1 MPSDLSEQMMNLLE
15 KEYLP
20 FADDA
25 SASLSRVRRMP
36 KNKKFFPEE
45 SINFLEKNKPEL
57 REKRISEKIDE
68 NIQTSKRMGIGLIT
82 GIGALPSDAIEGVNF
97 INDLL
102 AEAGS
107 PKALLFKDA
116 LNEARIK
123 YGRETFDKKFTE
135 LTGIESDGTNMDQI
149 IGEVFSPAGAV
160 VGGIKLAAK
169 GIDATSKFY
178 DFLKRAFEIQTKG
191 VNPLGKPQLV
201 DGVLDGITDGG
212 TVTNVVSKNAETIK
226 SLVDAAK
233 VGKTA
238 QDPNRTDVN
247 FNVIGVDNE
256 QAQKY
261 YEIESNFV
269 KQQGLKPVRSATVEN
284 PSGMTP
290 VKEINKLKDKVS
302 AQNYKSLNLKQKQML
317 YKLTG
322 IYRGKDGKLR
332 RRLDIRNATLTQ
344 YGEDFALNKIKG
356 IKEGTTVKDL
366 LNQQDIFKNYTNFPA
381 KYADDHSK
389 AGQQFINIQ
398 DIKVKFLP
406 VDESKRSRVV
416 ASYNYNSA
424 EEGGE
429 VIYLSMP
436 KTETTFTND
445 GQTIER
451 ILRNQEK
458 VELLKKAIL
467 HELQHAIQRR
477 EGFQNG
483 ASVQQFYPKGY
494 LERLAS
500 VTKNENLN
508 RLDFYNNFLGIK
520 FKKDKNNNVFFVMQP
535 KFFSDQ
541 KGTIQASLGINA
553 PAKEINELLK
563 NGYNGLIDQMVKREY
578 DSVLKGHEP
587 YTGFDNLNLNELIGD
602 NKFNAKVMFDVL
614 KGNGIL
620 DSVAFKEHLKTMID
634 FKKQRNTLADVE
646 KNATINYLTTPGEQE
661 AFSINDY
668 FALNLRLDVKDL
680 SPKAG
685 ILFDEKS
692 TKVDDFYG
700 EGALENLFTNE
711 TEKTGK
717 RVDIKVGGK
726 NNLEQSINLPKF
738 YMGEKGIT
746 NNLDSFVKIDDF
758 KNADNA
764 LLERFKDNI
773 YSISDKFDDNL
784 KKSNLPIER
793 KNKVEIQFDNKFKA
807 FDKEIARRKKS
818 YSSMYD
824 EVEKYKDTLKGED
837 ADTFTEAF
845 DSAYNNAAE
854 TILENPDNIFGEGA
868 TLEELQKNMVKGNLI
883 HDQFFFANLYD
894 GLINANAENSASFVA
909 DLFKKY
915 Q

>member
-25 SASLSRVRRMP
+25 TASLSRVRRMP
-36 KNKKFFPEE
+36 KNKEFFPEE
-45 SINFLEKNKPEL
+45 SLDLLEKNKPEL

-68 NIQTSKRMGIGLIT
+68 NIQTSKRMGTGLIT
-82 GIGALPSDAIEGVNF
+82 GIAALPSDAIEGVNY

-116 LNEARIK
+116 LNEVRIK
-123 YGRETFDKKFTE
+123 YGREAFDKKFTE
-135 LTGIESDGTNMDQI
+135 LTVIESDGTNMDQI
-149 IGEVFSPAGAV
+149 IGEVFSPAGVV
-160 VGGIKLAAK
+160 VGGVKVAAK
-169 GIDATSKFY
+169 GIDATRKFY
-178 DFLKRAFEIQTKG
+178 DFLKQAFEIQTKG
-191 VNPLGKPQLV
+191 VNPLGQPQLV

-233 VGKTA
+233 VGKTV

-269 KQQGLKPVRSATVEN
+269 NQQGLKAVRSATVEN

-290 VKEINKLKDKVS
+290 IKEINKLKDQVS
-302 AQNYKSLNLKQKQML
+302 AQNYKLLNLEQKQML

-322 IYRGKDGKLR
+322 IYRGKDGKLK
-332 RRLDIRNATLTQ
+332 RRLDIRSTTLTQ

-366 LNQQDIFKNYTNFPA
+366 LNQQDIFKNYTNFPV
-381 KYADDHSK
+381 KYGNDHSK
-389 AGQQFINIQ
+389 AGQQFINIG

-416 ASYNYNSA
+416 ASYTYNSA

-445 GQTIER
+445 GQKIER

-458 VELLKKAIL
+458 VDLLKKAIL

-477 EGFQNG
+477 EGFNNG
-483 ASVQQFYPKGY
+483 ASVQQFYPDGY
-494 LERLAS
+494 VQQLAT

-508 RLDFYNNFLGIK
+508 RDDFYNNILGIK
-520 FKKDKNNNVFFVMQP
+520 FKKDKNNNVFFVME
-535 KFFSDQ
+535 K
-541 KGTIQASLGINA
+541 KNLQANLGIGANA
-553 PAKEINELLK
+553 DEVNQLLK

-602 NKFNAKVMFDVL
+602 DKFNAKVMFDVL

-620 DSVAFKEHLKTMID
+620 DSVAFKEHLKIMID
-634 FKKQRNTLADVE
+634 FKKKKSTLADIE
-646 KNATINYLTTPGEQE
+646 KNATINYLTTAGEQE

-668 FALNLRLDVKDL
+668 FALNLRLSEKDL

-700 EGALENLFTNE
+700 EGALENLITNE
-711 TEKTGK
+711 TKKTGK
-717 RVDIKVGGK
+717 LVDIKVGGK
-726 NNLEQSINLPKF
+726 NNLEQSTNIPNIKNLSPITKEIIIVDTPDTVKSLFLKDTERAKELGGEIINQDYRAPKFRTITNQLAEPISLDELNKAKKEIYNMTQLRYKDLPEEITVYRVGKLNQEDGVSSFSLDPNYNVELNLPWQ
-738 YMGEKGIT
+738 KGRDNPLVAYKVKKSDILASPDFAEGVGRGRT
-746 NNLDSFVKIDDF
+746 FDEEEVIIDNDKVKI
-758 KNADNA
+758 KNG
-764 LLERFKDNI
+764 
-773 YSISDKFDDNL
+773 
-784 KKSNLPIER
+784 
-793 KNKVEIQFDNKFKA
+793 
-807 FDKEIARRKKS
+807 
-818 YSSMYD
+818 
-824 EVEKYKDTLKGED
+824 DT
-837 ADTFTEAF
+837 
-845 DSAYNNAAE
+845 
-854 TILENPDNIFGEGA
+854 I
-868 TLEELQKNMVKGNLI
+868 
-883 HDQFFFANLYD
+883 
-894 GLINANAENSASFVA
+894 
-909 DLFKKY
+909 
-915 Q
+915 